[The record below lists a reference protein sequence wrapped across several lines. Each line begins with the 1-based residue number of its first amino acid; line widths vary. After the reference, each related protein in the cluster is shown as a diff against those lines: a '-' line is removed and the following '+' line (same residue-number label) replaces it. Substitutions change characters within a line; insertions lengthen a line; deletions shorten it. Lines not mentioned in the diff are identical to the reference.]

1 MGIFGGGVEEGVI
14 GEREILHS
22 KRPLRI
28 YGGKMAR
35 EKILIVD
42 DEIETRQ
49 VCKRVFSKK
58 NYSLE
63 FAEDGRRALEM
74 MEDNHFGVVLA
85 DLIMPGMGGLTV
97 LERIKEEHPR
107 TEVIIITG
115 YANINTAVNAMRMG
129 AYDYIA
135 KPFDINQL
143 VSVVGRCLEK
153 QKLAREVDKL
163 KEVTALYMVSK
174 AIGSITDL
182 DELLKAILKLACKT
196 MATDGGVLMLFDR
209 DGNGLFTKVSV
220 GLDRKS
226 LASIKMAIEKR
237 TAGWMKGENTPL
249 LLGNKTKGGVSGI
262 AVPLKVKGKVIGVI
276 SVNNFR
282 GGLEKFREESYKLL
296 TIFATNASLAIEN
309 AKAYER
315 LEEKKKDLEKANEQL
330 RELDKLK
337 SDFVLSISDA
347 LKAPLTAIESAIDL
361 LTEKLRNEIRDK
373 EDRLLEMAKNKAC
386 LMKELVDEL
395 LDFSRIEAGSM
406 KLKMEKVSL
415 SKVVSEV
422 VWEWKTLLDKKR
434 ISAKTFLPKE
444 PAEVFADRYRLKQAL
459 ANIIKNGAKFIPRGG
474 KVSLRVEDRKNEVWI
489 TVGDMWKGNAS
500 KDRRKIFDKS
510 FEINQSWIRNTGR
523 FGLGL
528 SIARGIVEAHKG
540 KIIME
545 SKPNKSSKFILVF
558 PKEKRSKPRLYQSEL
573 PSLFNYSIN

>member
-1 MGIFGGGVEEGVI
+1 VGIFGGGVEEGVI